1 MVRSPRIARL
11 YMVLWSGRSCGF
23 SCPPSC
29 SSRFWNFVFLVDH
42 NTHTCTCTRK
52 CTCTTLARQFT
63 PVLLSLFLV
72 LCVTSTSLLRLIDG
86 RDRLPPRG
94 CSFLFN
100 RPITTPEFSIF
111 GSVPSLY
118 FLPETDQTF
127 RISQYFFP
135 LCTTLP
141 FRLSGDANNESRI
154 FRTSATGTSVPVSP
168 NPKRFAPC
176 K

>member
-1 MVRSPRIARL
+1 MQI
-11 YMVLWSGRSCGF
+11 
-23 SCPPSC
+23 
-29 SSRFWNFVFLVDH
+29 
-42 NTHTCTCTRK
+42 
-52 CTCTTLARQFT
+52 T

-135 LCTTLP
+135 LSITLP

-168 NPKRFAPC
+168 NPKRFAPLVVHLSLAVVPLPSNSITLFAPGFASLAAPLAYGGGTR
-176 K
+176 